1 MSKGNDPQTSKQTD
15 RHAITLSN
23 LCDDY
28 LMDGCLTKKHST
40 IITDKGRIIRHIKPL
55 LGNKKVK
62 DINVNDIKKFMR
74 DVAQGKTA
82 REVKTGKHGLARVT
96 GGEGTATRTVG
107 LLGGILSYAVSAGI
121 RLDNPVRGIKRYKDK
136 KNERYLSPKEMFK
149 LGSVLIEAEEKG
161 ETSVALNAIRLLLL
175 TGCRKNEIMSLTW
188 KEIDFEIGCLRL
200 KDSKTGQKIV
210 PLGKPALQLLDT
222 IPKTKGS
229 RYVFPSTRGTSYFVG
244 TPKVWL
250 RIRKLAKLDDVRLH
264 DLRHSFASVG
274 AGAGL
279 GLQVVGKLLGH
290 ADPKTTARYSH
301 IADDP
306 ARSAADRISGVI
318 ASSLEGKS
326 NMDKVVKIKKVLD
339 G

>member
-1 MSKGNDPQTSKQTD
+1 M
-15 RHAITLSN
+15 
-23 LCDDY
+23 
-28 LMDGCLTKKHST
+28 
-40 IITDKGRIIRHIKPL
+40 
-55 LGNKKVK
+55 
-62 DINVNDIKKFMR
+62 
-74 DVAQGKTA
+74 
-82 REVKTGKHGLARVT
+82 
-96 GGEGTATRTVG
+96 
-107 LLGGILSYAVSAGI
+107 
-121 RLDNPVRGIKRYKDK
+121 
-136 KNERYLSPKEMFK
+136 
-149 LGSVLIEAEEKG
+149 
-161 ETSVALNAIRLLLL
+161 
-175 TGCRKNEIMSLTW
+175 
-188 KEIDFEIGCLRL
+188 
-200 KDSKTGQKIV
+200 TGQKIV